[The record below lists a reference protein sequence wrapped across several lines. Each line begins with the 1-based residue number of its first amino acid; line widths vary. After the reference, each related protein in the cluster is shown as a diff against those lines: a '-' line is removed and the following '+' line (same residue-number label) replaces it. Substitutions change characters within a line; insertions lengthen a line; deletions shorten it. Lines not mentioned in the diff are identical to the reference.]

1 MPPAAY
7 VYVLKFF
14 AAIIKFGAEL
24 VSFMLYLRA
33 VQVFVVNILR
43 MEKGVLG

>member
-14 AAIIKFGAEL
+14 AAILRYWAEFE
-24 VSFMLYLRA
+24 SFLLYLRA
-33 VQVFVVNILR
+33 VQVLVVSIFQTKKR
-43 MEKGVLG
+43 VVG